1 MASPTANVPLSEST
15 RDVSQ
20 RPSPATSN
28 TAPRPP
34 VPEPPPKAA
43 HAKGTRKNSP
53 SAVRPALLGTQLSP
67 HFDMRPAARPC
78 YLPSLLFPFQH
89 LTPFDSVQAIRLRHF
104 QKIRGSSLCF
114 QHFRFSAFT
123 SRLPLTCQRGKSPRR
138 RSLPARKTLSSP
150 PPPHR
155 SEPAF
160 HPFPLAT
167 ARAHAPDLLEAGHRT
182 TSPPHASLP
191 LMCKT
196 TGFNGAISFRVAS
209 KESFIKPD
217 LL

>member
-1 MASPTANVPLSEST
+1 VARSRRERTPKERERIAQVETVRLSLASSFL
-15 RDVSQ
+15 
-20 RPSPATSN
+20 
-28 TAPRPP
+28 
-34 VPEPPPKAA
+34 
-43 HAKGTRKNSP
+43 
-53 SAVRPALLGTQLSP
+53 PALTCGLRRGRATCP
-67 HFDMRPAARPC
+67 P
-78 YLPSLLFPFQH
+78 LLFPFQR
-89 LTPFDSVQAIRLRHF
+89 LTPFCSVQAIRLRHF